1 MTTSLDTHTNFVA
14 GTWQLDPTHSTV
26 SFTVKHLMISKVRG
40 TFDGFSGTI
49 VTSENP
55 AENSVTAEIDMAT
68 INTNQA
74 DRDGHLRTNDFFNVE
89 QFPTTTFTSTS
100 IAIDGDDL
108 TIEGDLTLRG
118 VTKPITLKGEFGGIA
133 TNPYGHLASRQLR
146 KLAHLARGYDRGY
159 AHFTTRTNVQ
169 FNWPKLEDV
178 PEMLAELASVQM
190 HANQTSGNCIRNITA
205 DPFAGVAADEVAD
218 PRPFAEILR
227 QWATYNPEF
236 AFLPRKFKIAF
247 NSAAE
252 DRVVL
257 RVYDIGLDLVRNDA
271 GELGFRVL
279 VGGGLGRTPILGE
292 EIKPFLPWQ
301 HLISYCEAI
310 LRVYNRWGRRD
321 NLWKARIKILVK
333 ALGPEAFAREVE
345 EEWANSKDG
354 PNTIT
359 EAELARV
366 SAHFAP
372 PAYESQPAQDA
383 GFDALLA
390 GNKAF
395 ATWVKRNV
403 RTHRQPGYAAVVLSL
418 KKTGTAPGDVTAEQ
432 MDLIAD
438 LAERFSFGEARML
451 HEQNVALADV
461 RRADLFALWQAA
473 RAAGLATPNIGLLT
487 DIICCPGGDFC
498 SLANARSIPIADA
511 IQRRFD
517 DLDYQH
523 DIGEIDLNISG
534 CMNSCGH
541 HHVGHIGILGV
552 DKNDQEW
559 YQVSIGGTQGNGT
572 TLGKVIGP
580 SFAQD
585 EVVGVI
591 ETLLETYVELR
602 HEDERFIDTVQRVGT
617 EPFKERVYAD
627 RQPQRK
633 AAHV

>member
-1 MTTSLDTHTNFVA
+1 MYQYDEHDQRLLDQRVA
-14 GTWQLDPTHSTV
+14 QFRDQMRR
-26 SFTVKHLMISKVRG
+26 HLAGELSADEFRPLRLQNGLYIQRHAPMFRISV
-40 TFDGFSGTI
+40 
-49 VTSENP
+49 
-55 AENSVTAEIDMAT
+55 
-68 INTNQA
+68 
-74 DRDGHLRTNDFFNVE
+74 
-89 QFPTTTFTSTS
+89 
-100 IAIDGDDL
+100 
-108 TIEGDLTLRG
+108 
-118 VTKPITLKGEFGGIA
+118 
-133 TNPYGHLASRQLR
+133 PYGHLASRQLR

-333 ALGPEAFAREVE
+333 ALGPEEFGRQVE
-345 EEWANSKDG
+345 EEWANGKDG

-359 EAELARV
+359 AAELARV

-372 PAYESQPAQDA
+372 PAYETLPAQDA
-383 GFDALLA
+383 AFDELLA

-438 LAERFSFGEARML
+438 LADRFSFGEARML

-585 EVVGVI
+585 EIVGVI
-591 ETLLETYVELR
+591 EKLLQTYVELR

>member
-1 MTTSLDTHTNFVA
+1 MYQYDEHDQRLLDQRVA
-14 GTWQLDPTHSTV
+14 QFRDQMRR
-26 SFTVKHLMISKVRG
+26 HLAGELSADEFRPLRLQNGLYIQRHAPMFRISV
-40 TFDGFSGTI
+40 
-49 VTSENP
+49 
-55 AENSVTAEIDMAT
+55 
-68 INTNQA
+68 
-74 DRDGHLRTNDFFNVE
+74 
-89 QFPTTTFTSTS
+89 
-100 IAIDGDDL
+100 
-108 TIEGDLTLRG
+108 
-118 VTKPITLKGEFGGIA
+118 
-133 TNPYGHLASRQLR
+133 PYGHLASRQLR
-146 KLAHLARGYDRGY
+146 KLAHLARSYDRGY

-257 RVYDIGLDLVRNDA
+257 RVYDIGLDLVRNEA

-310 LRVYNRWGRRD
+310 LRVYNRYGRRD
-321 NLWKARIKILVK
+321 NAFKARIKILVK
-333 ALGPEAFAREVE
+333 ALGPEEFGRQVE
-345 EEWANSKDG
+345 EEWANGKDG

-359 EAELARV
+359 AAELARV

-372 PAYESQPAQDA
+372 PAYETLPAQDA
-383 GFDALLA
+383 AFDELLA

-438 LAERFSFGEARML
+438 LADRFSFGEARML

-461 RRADLFALWQAA
+461 RRTDLFELWQAA

-552 DKNDQEW
+552 DKNDEEW

-580 SFAQD
+580 SFALD
-585 EVVGVI
+585 EIVGVI
-591 ETLLETYVELR
+591 EKLLETYVELR

-617 EPFKERVYAD
+617 EPFKARVYAD